1 MSKFGFTKDWM
12 RTHYCGTIGQEMV
25 DQEVVLN
32 GWVRKRRD
40 LGGVVF
46 IDLWDKTGVV
56 QTVFNP
62 ELCKAET
69 HSAAGDLRSEYVVA
83 LKGKVRVRPEG
94 TENPNIPTGNYEVLV
109 DELNLLAKSEA
120 LPFMVGEETDE
131 VDEMIR
137 LNYRYLD
144 LRRDRMQA
152 NLRTR
157 AKVVN
162 TIRNYM
168 ADHDYLEV
176 ETPLLVKSTPEG
188 ARDYLVPARLMPGA
202 FFALPQSPQIFKQIL
217 MIGGVDKYYQ
227 IAKCFRDEDL
237 RADRQPEFTQLD
249 IECSFPTEE
258 TIHQI
263 IEGVLKKVWKD
274 VLGVDFAEPFPSMTW
289 HEAMRRFGSDKPDLR
304 IPYEIVNAGEVFD
317 GAGFAP
323 FQTLLDQGGVVKVLP
338 LPGGASL
345 SRKAT
350 DDVIAKA
357 KALGA
362 PELAAFQLKEE
373 GLKGPLCKFLSEE
386 RQAKLIELAGLK
398 VGDALFLMAH
408 QDWKLA
414 CTVLGSLRLE
424 LARANGHVG
433 EGWKFLWVTEFP
445 MYEWDEEGKR
455 WNAQHHPFT
464 MPNVEDLD
472 KLVSD
477 PGSVRSRAYDVVLN
491 GVELGSGSIR
501 IHDEEI
507 QATVFQA
514 LGFTPEAARE
524 RFGFLLDAL
533 KFGTPPHGG
542 MALGLDRICMLL
554 CGAKTIRDNIAFP
567 KTARAQCLMS
577 QAPSAVEEKQLD
589 ELGLVIRPLI
599 K

>member
-62 ELCKAET
+62 ELCNAET

-274 VLGVDFAEPFPSMTW
+274 VLGVDFAEPFPRMTW

-304 IPYEIVNAGEVFD
+304 IPYEIVDAGEVFD

>member
-62 ELCKAET
+62 ELCNAET

-304 IPYEIVNAGEVFD
+304 IPYEIVDAGEVFD